1 MRAITGLALT
11 VIAFNFAVGLQIG
24 SQPESDLYH
33 SSEDIKA
40 LLRDVATKKPDKA
53 R

>member
-1 MRAITGLALT
+1 MRAINILALGLI
-11 VIAFNFAVGLQIG
+11 VSRLACGLQIG
-24 SQPESDLYH
+24 SQADLDLYH

>member
-1 MRAITGLALT
+1 MRAINVLALGI
-11 VIAFNFAVGLQIG
+11 IAFRLAVGLQIG
-24 SQPESDLYH
+24 NQADSDLYH